1 MRARCQATP
10 DSDVRAWRCSLLSSG
25 TYQGPLIELGLNLVI
40 VSCTLKT
47 VRVGVAALSLHK
59 RPVGTR
65 VCATRSAL
73 PSACSTTCSR
83 LRVKSASAKRTRT
96 CAALGLRACRRVPP
110 ASALAPILPQVQFY
124 ARKIQSRPQ
133 GAFVDVMHATWD
145 GQWERL
151 ERLHGYIQWLF
162 PVFENAGMNWES
174 SPLTKEGA
182 RQIRESE
189 VMSRRV
195 LASYRLMLRFF
206 GLRLVDERTGAAL
219 FPP

>member
-1 MRARCQATP
+1 MRGVKSKQVQLVATCPLSSLAAPCWHEFARSEARGRERALSAMLKYVQQTAGDKRKREEDPNVRRARPSQVAC
-10 DSDVRAWRCSLLSSG
+10 R
-25 TYQGPLIELGLNLVI
+25 
-40 VSCTLKT
+40 
-47 VRVGVAALSLHK
+47 RV
-59 RPVGTR
+59 
-65 VCATRSAL
+65 
-73 PSACSTTCSR
+73 
-83 LRVKSASAKRTRT
+83 
-96 CAALGLRACRRVPP
+96 ACRRVPP
-110 ASALAPILPQVQFY
+110 ASALTPILAQVRFY
-124 ARKIQSRPQ
+124 ARKIESRPQ
-133 GAFVDVMHATWD
+133 GAFVDVIHATWD

-206 GLRLVDERTGAAL
+206 GFILVDERTGAAL
-219 FPP
+219 TPHPRMASHRSRTPRSPSPLASS

>member
-1 MRARCQATP
+1 MVIFFATGTDARCWP
-10 DSDVRAWRCSLLSSG
+10 RSLKSS
-25 TYQGPLIELGLNLVI
+25 
-40 VSCTLKT
+40 
-47 VRVGVAALSLHK
+47 
-59 RPVGTR
+59 
-65 VCATRSAL
+65 
-73 PSACSTTCSR
+73 
-83 LRVKSASAKRTRT
+83 
-96 CAALGLRACRRVPP
+96 LRAMLKYVQTPGDKRKREEDPN
-110 ASALAPILPQVQFY
+110 VQFY

-133 GAFVDVMHATWD
+133 GAFVDVLHATWD

-195 LASYRLMLRFF
+195 LISYRLMLRFY

-219 FPP
+219 ILDPRPRPSHGCCPGPPCRSHPHHS

>member
-1 MRARCQATP
+1 M
-10 DSDVRAWRCSLLSSG
+10 
-25 TYQGPLIELGLNLVI
+25 
-40 VSCTLKT
+40 
-47 VRVGVAALSLHK
+47 
-59 RPVGTR
+59 
-65 VCATRSAL
+65 
-73 PSACSTTCSR
+73 
-83 LRVKSASAKRTRT
+83 
-96 CAALGLRACRRVPP
+96 
-110 ASALAPILPQVQFY
+110 QFY
-124 ARKIQSRPQ
+124 ARKMQSRPQ
-133 GAFVDVMHATWD
+133 GAFVDVLHATWD

-195 LASYRLMLRFF
+195 LISYRLMLRFY

-219 FPP
+219 ILDPRPRPSFLYKVP